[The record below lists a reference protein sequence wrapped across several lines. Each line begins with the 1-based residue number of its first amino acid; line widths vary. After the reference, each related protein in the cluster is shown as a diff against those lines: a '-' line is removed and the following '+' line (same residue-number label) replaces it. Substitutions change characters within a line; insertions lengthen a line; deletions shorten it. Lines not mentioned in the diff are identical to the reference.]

1 MVQAGLWVGFAQWK
15 RRVWQT
21 SQALLFCH
29 LLLKAGEWDT
39 LPISGESATQWL
51 RKLLTDAPNV
61 DDDEKEYI
69 HQLGTHSCKTT
80 ILSWA
85 AKKGTDLQIRKVMGY
100 HSLGKSN
107 SVFIYGRDNV
117 SPALREIEEI
127 INMIKSGRFEPDNTR
142 SGYFKPSGDKNE
154 NEAADPS
161 LEDLRGAS
169 SSEDSADEDQIDH
182 QEEELVERKV
192 IGKWTGDLDETAL
205 PQDPSR
211 YIRHSMSRVIHLFPD
226 ESGTSFACGREASR
240 AYHRLES
247 IPEVL
252 HPTCKQCFSKFSLA
266 L

>member
-1 MVQAGLWVGFAQWK
+1 M
-15 RRVWQT
+15 
-21 SQALLFCH
+21 
-29 LLLKAGEWDT
+29 
-39 LPISGESATQWL
+39 
-51 RKLLTDAPNV
+51 

-154 NEAADPS
+154 NEAVDPS

-205 PQDPSR
+205 PHCHRTRHDIFGTACLVSSICSLTNQAPALLVDAKRPELITGWNQSR
-211 YIRHSMSRVIHLFPD
+211 RFCIQLASSVFRSSASPCNSL
-226 ESGTSFACGREASR
+226 GREKK
-240 AYHRLES
+240 LPIELKTLLPLVLLFNFPKES
-247 IPEVL
+247 VSESL
-252 HPTCKQCFSKFSLA
+252 THP
-266 L
+266 